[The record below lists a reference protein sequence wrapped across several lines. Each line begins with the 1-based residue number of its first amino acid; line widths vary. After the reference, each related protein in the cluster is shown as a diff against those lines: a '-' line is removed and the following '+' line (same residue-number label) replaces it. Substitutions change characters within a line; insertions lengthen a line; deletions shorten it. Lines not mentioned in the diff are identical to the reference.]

1 MDLSILGPPE
11 STWKLTSAYSPHILK
26 IFGKHINLIAN
37 SALNDS
43 LWENQVVTEV
53 QMSLDGSSIWGY

>member
-11 STWKLTSAYSPHILK
+11 STWKLTSAYSPYILK